1 VGKLAHLADIF
12 CHLSKLNTGVL
23 HNYICTR
30 TRQAFKK
37 KLVLWDGCV
46 QKGNTEMFTTSNDFL
61 TSVDVSAEEL
71 FDIISQNL

>member
-1 VGKLAHLADIF
+1 
-12 CHLSKLNTGVL
+12 
-23 HNYICTR
+23 
-30 TRQAFKK
+30 
-37 KLVLWDGCV
+37 V